1 MQLNKLINAF
11 FQAGLSKAQVL
22 ILLIFCQVGPGE
34 GVVNL
39 RASAV
44 PMKGL
49 KINSAAKSSWKLTVD
64 AVQVAESVF
73 SAGEIITFWSTLS
86 S

>member
-1 MQLNKLINAF
+1 MHLNF
-11 FQAGLSKAQVL
+11 CQAGQCKAYIYVQ

-34 GVVNL
+34 GVINL
-39 RASAV
+39 RASAA
-44 PMKGL
+44 PIKGL